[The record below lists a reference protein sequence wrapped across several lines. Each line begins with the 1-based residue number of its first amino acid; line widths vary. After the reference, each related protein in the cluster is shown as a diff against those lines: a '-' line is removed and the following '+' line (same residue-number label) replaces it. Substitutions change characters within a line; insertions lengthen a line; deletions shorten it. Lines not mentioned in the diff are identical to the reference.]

1 MATSIVRC
9 AMQEHLDA
17 TDCRN
22 VRPGLLEL
30 FAALLR
36 LGCTAFGGPAMVPH
50 IRRLAVE
57 RKGWLQES
65 QFRLG
70 MAVCQVIPGATAMQ
84 VAAYVGLRARGGLGA
99 LMAYLGFGMPA
110 FLFMLGLSVV
120 YFQSRDLA
128 AVQSAFA
135 GLNIV
140 VAALV
145 VDAAWNFSSR
155 YLERPIHVLLA
166 LVTGAWLGL
175 GGNPIWALVLC
186 CALAVLLFRQED
198 GSGTTPR
205 PHVPA
210 APIGVGPAVASLLFI
225 VAGLGALYVLDRPHF
240 DLASMMARID
250 CFAFGGGY
258 VSLPLMLHEVT
269 SRGIMSESMLM
280 DGIALGQVTPGPIV
294 ITSTFVG
301 YAVSGLVGALL
312 ATVFVFAP
320 SFFFLSVATAAGE
333 RLSGSVWAR
342 RALRGSLISL
352 VGLMAAMGGRFLAAV
367 PWGPWEAVVALAAFT
382 ALRCKVD
389 VLWVVLVGAALS
401 ALVL

>member
-1 MATSIVRC
+1 MEEQIKSQSC
-9 AMQEHLDA
+9 ARE
-17 TDCRN
+17 
-22 VRPGLLEL
+22 RPGLAEL
-30 FAALLR
+30 FFSLLR

-57 RKGWLQES
+57 RRGWLSEG

-70 MAVCQVIPGATAMQ
+70 MAVCQLVPGATAMQ
-84 VAAYVGLRARGGLGA
+84 VAAYVGLRARGGAGA
-99 LMAYLGFGMPA
+99 LMAYLGFGLPA
-110 FLFMLGLSVV
+110 FLFMLGLSVL
-120 YFQSRDLA
+120 YFQSRDVA

-135 GLNIV
+135 GLKIV

-155 YLERPIHVLLA
+155 YLERFLHVLLA
-166 LVTGAWLGL
+166 LVTGVWLGL
-175 GGNPIWALVLC
+175 GGNPIWALVAC
-186 CALAVLLFRQED
+186 CLLALVLFREQSA
-198 GSGTTPR
+198 GAGTRGDEALPAGTPL
-205 PHVPA
+205 
-210 APIGVGPAVASLLFI
+210 GWGPVVA
-225 VAGLGALYVLDRPHF
+225 AGLFLLVGLGGLYLLDRPHF
-240 DLASMMARID
+240 ELAAMMARID

-269 SRGIMSESMLM
+269 SRGLMGEAMLM

-294 ITSTFVG
+294 ITSAFVG
-301 YAVSGLVGALL
+301 YSFSGVVGSAL

-320 SFFFLSVATAAGE
+320 SFLFLSLAALAGE

-342 RALRGSLISL
+342 RALRGSLVSL
-352 VGLMAAMGGRFLAAV
+352 VGLMAAMGARFLAAV
-367 PWGPWEAVVALAAFT
+367 PWGPWEAAIGLAAFT
-382 ALRCKVD
+382 ALRCRVD